1 MIAKIYLK
9 FQSIYLLWKAFRLQ
23 TTATHGIW
31 MSALNELEEEVRK
44 GKERNL
50 NQDIGSM
57 KKPNGGKTNG
67 ASI

>member
-1 MIAKIYLK
+1 M
-9 FQSIYLLWKAFRLQ
+9 AFEL
-23 TTATHGIW
+23 
-31 MSALNELEEEVRK
+31 SALNELEEEVRK

-50 NQDIGSM
+50 NQDISSM